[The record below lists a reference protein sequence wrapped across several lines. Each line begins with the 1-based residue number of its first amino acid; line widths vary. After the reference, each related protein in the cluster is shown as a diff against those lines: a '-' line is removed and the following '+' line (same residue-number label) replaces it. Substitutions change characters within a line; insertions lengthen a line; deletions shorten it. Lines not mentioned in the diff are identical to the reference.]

1 MTVTENEQS
10 IIFEND
16 TIRFSVGRNGT
27 ARELFLKKS
36 EEELLA
42 DTVTPLFSITQD
54 RFFDN
59 ELKLMY
65 TARRL
70 TAVSD
75 SIRYEN
81 GCLVAG
87 FSPLP
92 YEAVISVTEK
102 NGYFVFTLSDFNFPG
117 DTYRWLSLARPP
129 AASMRFLQLNIR
141 ERKFFGE
148 WLNVCHDQEAAVAVM
163 GAMPE
168 AIIGNEKNDTGRL
181 LFAEARKGLLFKGCS
196 AVLSVCEKKN
206 FLGIVDRFEEDFNLP
221 RGVKSRMDKKI
232 NASAYWVHDATPEN
246 IDEHIE
252 NALKGGFSMMLMYYT
267 CFVREE
273 NGYSL
278 CGNYEIRDEYP
289 GGLSDIKRLLDK
301 IKANGIIPG
310 FHFLHSHI
318 GLGSIYFTPEA
329 DRRVMHRQYLTLR
342 EGIDEK
348 ATEIYV
354 DQYPHEAEL
363 PVNCR
368 ILRFGTELIHYDSCT
383 DSEPYCYKGC
393 VRGYNGTTAQR
404 HSVGCGGGVVHI
416 SEFGGTSGYCDQNSS
431 LQDEIAEKIAE
442 IYNQGFQFIYYDG
455 SEGVNAPYEYQI
467 PKAQL
472 RVYEKLNEPPLYCEA
487 AAKGHFSWHIL
498 SGGNAFDIFPTEK
511 FKSMINKYPLYEAPV
526 MQMDFTRLNFGWWG
540 YFQDSRPDV
549 FEYGTSH
556 AAGWDCP
563 VTIQMSL
570 EAVKDNLRSRDNFEV
585 LRRWEEVRKSN
596 LLSEEQKKMIRE
608 PDREFTLIADGC
620 GGYVLTE
627 LFSVKVSVADV
638 TVYRFVK
645 NGKSCAL
652 LCHNTGEI
660 RLFVPVRGR
669 LFGFSDGRELE
680 ICEAADG
687 VSFTL
692 SDRCCLETALSEA
705 ELTRA
710 LAQCKS
716 V

>member
-1 MTVTENEQS
+1 MTVRETESS

-16 TIRFSVGRNGT
+16 AVRFTVGRNGS
-27 ARELFLKKS
+27 AVGLFLKETK
-36 EEELLA
+36 EELLA
-42 DTVTPLFSITQD
+42 DTITPLFSITQD

-129 AASMRFLQLNIR
+129 AVSMRILQLNIR
-141 ERKFFGE
+141 ERKYFGE
-148 WLNVCHDQEAAVAVM
+148 WLNVCHDQKAAVAVM

-168 AIIGNEKNDTGRL
+168 TIIGNEKTDRGRL
-181 LFAEARKGLLFKGCS
+181 LFAEAKKGILFKGCS
-196 AVLSVCEKKN
+196 AVLAAGEKKN
-206 FLGIVDRFEEDFNLP
+206 FLSTVDRFEEDFNLP
-221 RGVKSRMDKKI
+221 RGVKSRQCEKI
-232 NASAYWVHDATPEN
+232 NASAYWVQDATPGN

-267 CFVREE
+267 CFVKEE

-278 CGNYEIRDEYP
+278 CGNYELRDEYEN
-289 GGLSDIKRLLDK
+289 GLPDVRRLIEK

-318 GLGSIYFTPEA
+318 GLNSICFTPEA
-329 DRRVMHRQYLTLR
+329 DRRVMHRQHLTLR
-342 EGIDEK
+342 EGIDES
-348 ATEIYV
+348 ATKIYV
-354 DQYPHEAEL
+354 DQYPFETEL
-363 PVNCR
+363 PENCR
-368 ILRFGTELIHYDSCT
+368 ILRFGTELIHYDGCT
-383 DSEPYCYKGC
+383 DTEPYCYTGC
-393 VRGYNGTTAQR
+393 VRGYNGTKAQG
-404 HSVGCGGGVVHI
+404 HPAGCGGGVVHI

-467 PKAQL
+467 PKAQY

-498 SGGNAFDIFPTEK
+498 SGGNAFDIFPTER
-511 FKSMINKYPLYEAPV
+511 FKAMINKYPLSEAPV

-563 VTIQMSL
+563 VTIQASL
-570 EAVKDNLRSRDNFEV
+570 DTIRKNPRSRDNLEV
-585 LRRWEEVRKSN
+585 LRRWEDVRRRR
-596 LLSEEQKKMIRE
+596 LLTDEQKRIIRE
-608 PDREFTLIADGC
+608 PDREFTLLMRADGE
-620 GGYVLTE
+620 YELTE
-627 LFSVKVSVADV
+627 CFPVKGPSEDI
-638 TVYRFVK
+638 TIYRFIK
-645 NGKSCAL
+645 NGKCCAM
-652 LCHNTGEI
+652 LCHNTGEARI
-660 RLFVPVRGR
+660 FLPLKGQLFM
-669 LFGFSDGRELE
+669 FADGREAEVCEE
-680 ICEAADG
+680 IG
-687 VSFTL
+687 GISFTL
-692 SDRCCLETALSEA
+692 SDRCILEA
-705 ELTRA
+705 ELSSEA
-710 LAQCKS
+710 LERSLAHCKII
-716 V
+716 